1 MRRVIFSVLFLA
13 MWGSVAAQEGG
24 EMEAMMKMTGAVS
37 AEEMDSYEVE
47 RLADL
52 LEHPLKINLVS
63 SSRLSSSGLFTRYQ
77 VASLVDYR
85 ARHGNVM
92 SLAELAAVDGFGE
105 DFVACLAPF
114 VSLESLSVGLMNE
127 PVRNDLA
134 VRGAFKNNEGNDW
147 NVGLKYRMEA
157 RGFSMSL
164 ATNRAYGSDGA
175 KPSDYAGSIG
185 YDFRKVR
192 GKVLLGDFNAR
203 FGQGLVLWNGA
214 FINSLST
221 PSAFMKKPSG
231 LSRSWSYTGGSAL
244 TGAVAEVGVEG
255 FTFSAILAAPGVKAA
270 ARLPDNVR
278 LMPAANIGWQCRH
291 GQVSATHMAEISG
304 FRADDDV
311 QTRIPVMRTSADAAF
326 CVRGVNIYGEAAYD
340 WVERNVDVLAGT
352 DFKAGEKWRLATLCR
367 YFPDE
372 LYGAAFSG
380 ATGSGSF
387 SVDAVYYPIPKEAS
401 VRHSIQVKSQ
411 VDWIWTVGQSFSI
424 RMRASERFR
433 TWGNMFRS
441 EIRGDFTYASG
452 PFVANMRLNALH
464 CEKIALAGYLE
475 EGFKNDRFSIY
486 ARQTIFKVD
495 DWDDRIY
502 VYERDA
508 PGSFNV
514 PALYGRGWSASLV
527 ASAKT
532 ASLLRIYA
540 RISYTGYHLMP
551 VEKRKPGKAELKL
564 QLVFRF

>member
-1 MRRVIFSVLFLA
+1 MRRGIFSVLFLV
-13 MWGSVAAQEGG
+13 MWVIAAAHEGG
-24 EMEAMMKMTGAVS
+24 METIMKMAGAVS

-47 RLADL
+47 RLSDF

-77 VASLVDYR
+77 VASLMDYR
-85 ARHGNVM
+85 ARHGSVM

-105 DFVACLAPF
+105 DFAARLAPF
-114 VSLESLSVGLMNE
+114 VSLESLSLGLMNE
-127 PVRNDLA
+127 PLRNDLA
-134 VRGAFKNNEGNDW
+134 VRVAFKMNDGNDW
-147 NVGLKYRMEA
+147 NAGLKYRLEA

-164 ATNRAYGSDGA
+164 AANRAYGSAGY
-175 KPSDYAGSIG
+175 KPSDYAGSVG

-231 LSRSWSYTGGSAL
+231 LSRSWSYTGGAAL
-244 TGAVAEVGVEG
+244 TGVAAEVGVEG
-255 FTFSAILAAPGVKAA
+255 FTFCAVLAAPGVKDA
-270 ARLPDNVR
+270 ARRPDKVR
-278 LMPAANIGWQCRH
+278 LMPAANIAWQSRH
-291 GQVSATHMAEISG
+291 GQVSVTHMAEISG
-304 FRADDDV
+304 FRANDEM
-311 QTRIPVMRTSADAAF
+311 QTRIPVMKTSADASF

-352 DFKAGEKWRLATLCR
+352 DFKAGEDVRLAALCR

-372 LYGAAFSG
+372 LYGTAFSG
-380 ATGSGSF
+380 AFRSGTF
-387 SVDAVYYPIPKEAS
+387 SVDAIYHPVPKDAS
-401 VRHSIQVKSQ
+401 VKHSIQVKSQ
-411 VDWIWTVGQSFSI
+411 VDWNWTLGQSFTI
-424 RMRASERFR
+424 RMRVSERFR
-433 TWGNMFRS
+433 TWGNKFRS
-441 EIRGDFTYASG
+441 ELRGDFAYASG
-452 PFVANMRLNALH
+452 PFVVTMCLNTLH

-475 EGFKNDRFSIY
+475 QGYKTDRFSVY
-486 ARQTIFKVD
+486 TRQTIFKVD

-527 ASAKT
+527 VSAKI
-532 ASLLRIYA
+532 ASLLRLYA
-540 RISYTGYHLMP
+540 RASYTGYHFMP
-551 VEKRKPGKAELKL
+551 AEKRKPGKAELKL
-564 QLVFRF
+564 QMVFRF

>member
-1 MRRVIFSVLFLA
+1 MRRVIFSVLFLV
-13 MWGSVAAQEGG
+13 MWGIAAAQEGG
-24 EMEAMMKMTGAVS
+24 DMESIMKMAGVVS

-47 RLADL
+47 RLSDFL
-52 LEHPLKINLVS
+52 DHPLKINLVS

-77 VASLVDYR
+77 VASLTDYR

-92 SLAELAAVDGFGE
+92 SLAELAVVDGFGE
-105 DFVACLAPF
+105 DFVARLAPF
-114 VSLESLSVGLMNE
+114 VSLESLSLGLMKE

-134 VRGAFKNNEGNDW
+134 VRGAFKMNDGNDW
-147 NVGLKYRMEA
+147 NAGLKYRLEA

-164 ATNRAYGSDGA
+164 AANRAYGSTGS
-175 KPSDYAGSIG
+175 KPSDYAGSVG

-231 LSRSWSYTGGSAL
+231 LSRSWSYTGGAAL
-244 TGAVAEVGVEG
+244 PGAAAEVGVEG
-255 FTFSAILAAPGVKAA
+255 FTFSAVLAAPGVKDA
-270 ARLPDNVR
+270 ARRPDKVR
-278 LMPAANIGWQCRH
+278 LMPAANIAWLCRH
-291 GQVSATHMAEISG
+291 GQVSVTHIAEISG
-304 FRADDDV
+304 FRANDDA
-311 QTRIPVMRTSADAAF
+311 QTRIPVMKTSADAAF
-326 CVRGVNIYGEAAYD
+326 CVRGANIYGEAAYD
-340 WVERNVDVLAGT
+340 WVERSVDVLAGT
-352 DFKAGEKWRLATLCR
+352 DFKAGESLRLAALCR
-367 YFPDE
+367 YFSDE
-372 LYGAAFSG
+372 LYGTAFSG
-380 ATGSGSF
+380 AFKSGTF
-387 SVDAVYYPIPKEAS
+387 SVDAIYYPIPKDAS

-411 VDWIWTVGQSFSI
+411 VDWNWTVGQSFSI
-424 RMRASERFR
+424 RMRASERIR

-441 EIRGDFTYASG
+441 EIRGDFTYTSG
-452 PFVANMRLNALH
+452 AFVATMRLDALH

-475 EGFKNDRFSIY
+475 EGFKDERFNLY

-495 DWDDRIY
+495 EWDDRIY

-527 ASAKT
+527 ASTKI
-532 ASLLRIYA
+532 ASLLRLYA
-540 RISYTGYHLMP
+540 RASYTGYHLMP
-551 VEKRKPGKAELKL
+551 AEKRKPGKAELKL
-564 QLVFRF
+564 QMVFRF